1 MKLKEGEN
9 FESWSRRVEM
19 YEKGVA
25 LQRIAEGEDELQVMK
40 EMSRRITQKLMHPIF
55 KMLHDPKIPFDIVKH
70 RQKYKESLN
79 GKTST
84 ADHVD
89 NDFDFKYNK

>member
-25 LQRIAEGEDELQVMK
+25 LQRIAEGEDELQVI
-40 EMSRRITQKLMHPIF
+40 EDMSRRITQKLMHPIF
-55 KMLHDPKIPFDIVKH
+55 KILHEPKIPFDISKH
-70 RQKYKESLN
+70 RKEYEKALN
-79 GKTST
+79 GKTLG
-84 ADHVD
+84 ADHMEQD
-89 NDFDFKYNK
+89 S

>member
-25 LQRIAEGEDELQVMK
+25 LQRIAEGEDELQVI
-40 EMSRRITQKLMHPIF
+40 EDMSRRITQKLMHPIF
-55 KMLHDPKIPFDIVKH
+55 KMLHEPKIPFDIAKH
-70 RQKYKESLN
+70 RKEYKKALN
-79 GKTST
+79 GKTLG
-84 ADHVD
+84 ADHVEQD
-89 NDFDFKYNK
+89 S